1 MDNNK
6 IIADEAREAYRKFS
20 KSGKTAKILFGLE
33 KREDLKSFHDEQKQQ
48 NAYNSVNLGLK
59 EVLIDKIIGS
69 VQKYTDFDKN
79 FKPKNDI
86 IKERW
91 EQMYVANINNTSLPP
106 VILYKIKDEYYV
118 YDGNHRISVAKFLG
132 FNSIEAEVL
141 EFLATGDKSEDIIYR
156 EKNMFDKETGLG
168 EIMFSEPGKYNR
180 LIQEIQK
187 FNHFLETKKNM
198 NVSFKEAAFR
208 WNKEIFNP
216 ITYILNK
223 NNIVESF
230 DKYNINDIF
239 LFFLD
244 HKYYLSKKKKKD
256 VGYLFTIIDFV
267 NMIKTNE
274 KLDLSHI
281 YKMDL
286 EIVELHKKLK
296 KIDKEMILPVE
307 KVVKN
312 EILFEVTGIDF
323 DFSEFTIEQVENYRV
338 NNQLTNFKDAAK
350 QWYELDYIHLLNYF
364 IIKAKKLP
372 EKYVKYLEYF
382 IHDDKQIFYSIH
394 EYSKLHYYVEN
405 EGTDEVNWKSSVL
418 NYILEIYI
426 NIVEEI
432 INEKIA
438 PKEIVNF
445 YYRVEQEYFYLL
457 VNERKLMLDNRSAK
471 YTKIKEIDN
480 TNMSNWFV
488 NKSDKSDVADILVDE
503 KQNEFLK
510 NFKDSKRFEKIAGKY
525 EGIKKYTTY
534 VKFLELL
541 DNLGEE
547 EFLQKLSNDLH
558 KLSQISEIVRKYKT
572 LKILEQ
578 SKDNNRDLGFI
589 DFYANI
595 LKHGTKYTQSINL
608 VDILDVTLDYLGTD
622 EKVRNS
628 VIEEKE
634 IVDDE
639 I

>member
-223 NNIVESF
+223 NNKVESF
-230 DKYNINDIF
+230 
-239 LFFLD
+239 
-244 HKYYLSKKKKKD
+244 
-256 VGYLFTIIDFV
+256 
-267 NMIKTNE
+267 
-274 KLDLSHI
+274 
-281 YKMDL
+281 
-286 EIVELHKKLK
+286 
-296 KIDKEMILPVE
+296 
-307 KVVKN
+307 
-312 EILFEVTGIDF
+312 
-323 DFSEFTIEQVENYRV
+323 
-338 NNQLTNFKDAAK
+338 
-350 QWYELDYIHLLNYF
+350 
-364 IIKAKKLP
+364 
-372 EKYVKYLEYF
+372 VKYFTYF
-382 IHDDKQIFYSIH
+382 SGCFFA
-394 EYSKLHYYVEN
+394 LF
-405 EGTDEVNWKSSVL
+405 
-418 NYILEIYI
+418 I
-426 NIVEEI
+426 N
-432 INEKIA
+432 
-438 PKEIVNF
+438 
-445 YYRVEQEYFYLL
+445 
-457 VNERKLMLDNRSAK
+457 
-471 YTKIKEIDN
+471 
-480 TNMSNWFV
+480 
-488 NKSDKSDVADILVDE
+488 
-503 KQNEFLK
+503 
-510 NFKDSKRFEKIAGKY
+510 
-525 EGIKKYTTY
+525 
-534 VKFLELL
+534 
-541 DNLGEE
+541 
-547 EFLQKLSNDLH
+547 
-558 KLSQISEIVRKYKT
+558 
-572 LKILEQ
+572 
-578 SKDNNRDLGFI
+578 
-589 DFYANI
+589 
-595 LKHGTKYTQSINL
+595 
-608 VDILDVTLDYLGTD
+608 
-622 EKVRNS
+622 
-628 VIEEKE
+628 
-634 IVDDE
+634 
-639 I
+639 

>member
-91 EQMYVANINNTSLPP
+91 EQMYIANINNTSLPP

-244 HKYYLSKKKKKD
+244 HKYYLSKERQKD

-547 EFLQKLSNDLH
+547 EFLQKLSNDLN

-578 SKDNNRDLGFI
+578 SKDNDRDLGFI
-589 DFYANI
+589 DFYSNI
-595 LKHGTKYTQSINL
+595 LKHGTKYTQSFNL

>member
-230 DKYNINDIF
+230 DKYNINYIF
-239 LFFLD
+239 LFFI
-244 HKYYLSKKKKKD
+244 YN
-256 VGYLFTIIDFV
+256 IIR
-267 NMIKTNE
+267 
-274 KLDLSHI
+274 
-281 YKMDL
+281 
-286 EIVELHKKLK
+286 
-296 KIDKEMILPVE
+296 EMILTE
-307 KVVKN
+307 
-312 EILFEVTGIDF
+312 E
-323 DFSEFTIEQVENYRV
+323 
-338 NNQLTNFKDAAK
+338 
-350 QWYELDYIHLLNYF
+350 YIWLR
-364 IIKAKKLP
+364 IK
-372 EKYVKYLEYF
+372 
-382 IHDDKQIFYSIH
+382 
-394 EYSKLHYYVEN
+394 
-405 EGTDEVNWKSSVL
+405 
-418 NYILEIYI
+418 
-426 NIVEEI
+426 
-432 INEKIA
+432 
-438 PKEIVNF
+438 
-445 YYRVEQEYFYLL
+445 
-457 VNERKLMLDNRSAK
+457 
-471 YTKIKEIDN
+471 
-480 TNMSNWFV
+480 
-488 NKSDKSDVADILVDE
+488 
-503 KQNEFLK
+503 
-510 NFKDSKRFEKIAGKY
+510 
-525 EGIKKYTTY
+525 
-534 VKFLELL
+534 
-541 DNLGEE
+541 
-547 EFLQKLSNDLH
+547 
-558 KLSQISEIVRKYKT
+558 
-572 LKILEQ
+572 
-578 SKDNNRDLGFI
+578 
-589 DFYANI
+589 
-595 LKHGTKYTQSINL
+595 
-608 VDILDVTLDYLGTD
+608 
-622 EKVRNS
+622 KVRNWTKPTKQQTS
-628 VIEEKE
+628 RRRWKMRSSKLKSSTAQVPLCAW
-634 IVDDE
+634 VRTST
-639 I
+639 

>member
-198 NVSFKEAAFR
+198 KVSFKEAAFR

-244 HKYYLSKKKKKD
+244 HKYYLSKERQKD

-432 INEKIA
+432 INEKIP

-471 YTKIKEIDN
+471 YTKIK
-480 TNMSNWFV
+480 
-488 NKSDKSDVADILVDE
+488 
-503 KQNEFLK
+503 
-510 NFKDSKRFEKIAGKY
+510 
-525 EGIKKYTTY
+525 
-534 VKFLELL
+534 
-541 DNLGEE
+541 
-547 EFLQKLSNDLH
+547 
-558 KLSQISEIVRKYKT
+558 
-572 LKILEQ
+572 
-578 SKDNNRDLGFI
+578 
-589 DFYANI
+589 
-595 LKHGTKYTQSINL
+595 
-608 VDILDVTLDYLGTD
+608 
-622 EKVRNS
+622 
-628 VIEEKE
+628 
-634 IVDDE
+634 
-639 I
+639 

>member
-1 MDNNK
+1 
-6 IIADEAREAYRKFS
+6 
-20 KSGKTAKILFGLE
+20 
-33 KREDLKSFHDEQKQQ
+33 
-48 NAYNSVNLGLK
+48 
-59 EVLIDKIIGS
+59 
-69 VQKYTDFDKN
+69 
-79 FKPKNDI
+79 
-86 IKERW
+86 
-91 EQMYVANINNTSLPP
+91 
-106 VILYKIKDEYYV
+106 
-118 YDGNHRISVAKFLG
+118 
-132 FNSIEAEVL
+132 
-141 EFLATGDKSEDIIYR
+141 
-156 EKNMFDKETGLG
+156 
-168 EIMFSEPGKYNR
+168 
-180 LIQEIQK
+180 
-187 FNHFLETKKNM
+187 
-198 NVSFKEAAFR
+198 
-208 WNKEIFNP
+208 
-216 ITYILNK
+216 
-223 NNIVESF
+223 
-230 DKYNINDIF
+230 
-239 LFFLD
+239 
-244 HKYYLSKKKKKD
+244 
-256 VGYLFTIIDFV
+256 
-267 NMIKTNE
+267 
-274 KLDLSHI
+274 
-281 YKMDL
+281 
-286 EIVELHKKLK
+286 
-296 KIDKEMILPVE
+296 MILPVE

-547 EFLQKLSNDLH
+547 D
-558 KLSQISEIVRKYKT
+558 RK
-572 LKILEQ
+572 
-578 SKDNNRDLGFI
+578 
-589 DFYANI
+589 
-595 LKHGTKYTQSINL
+595 
-608 VDILDVTLDYLGTD
+608 
-622 EKVRNS
+622 S
-628 VIEEKE
+628 V
-634 IVDDE
+634 V
-639 I
+639 